1 MLKEGVFA
9 MTTKDSDDK
18 KEGARA
24 MLAYSSL
31 GIEMGLSVVIG
42 IGIGYYLDSYFGTK
56 PVLTIIFM
64 FLGIIAGFRRLYM
77 IWKALDK
84 EDKQKR
90 DRGY

>member
-1 MLKEGVFA
+1 MLKEGVFT
-9 MTTKDSDDK
+9 MTTQDGEDK
-18 KEGARA
+18 KQAVRS
-24 MLAYSSL
+24 MLAYGSL

-56 PVLTIIFM
+56 PVLTVIFM
-64 FLGIIAGFRRLYM
+64 LLGVIAGFRRLYM

-90 DRGY
+90 DRRY

>member
-9 MTTKDSDDK
+9 MTRQDSDDK
-18 KEGARA
+18 KEAARS
-24 MLAYSSL
+24 MLAYSGL
-31 GIEMGLSVVIG
+31 GIEMGLSIVIG

-64 FLGIIAGFRRLYM
+64 FLGIVAGFRRLYM